1 MRIPYLQA
9 ACALVVM
16 ALAAY
21 GWYRVYDWAYTNGYN
36 AANVRAEKV
45 IAQFAKAEA
54 DAQVKAR
61 KAEQAL
67 AAGIAKADA
76 KHQQEL
82 ADAKASRDRTIA
94 GLRSGAI
101 KLRDEWAGCE
111 TDRLSSAAT
120 GAIGP
125 DDATERRIS
134 GAGRVLEAVD
144 DDAAKIR
151 GLQDILRAERQ

>member
-1 MRIPYLQA
+1 MRIPYLREA
-9 ACALVVM
+9 GAVILLAL
-16 ALAAY
+16 LAWGGHGLYKA
-21 GWYRVYDWAYTNGYN
+21 G
-36 AANVRAEKV
+36 ANSERVRAEKV
-45 IAQFAKAEA
+45 IAEFAKAEA
-54 DAQVKAR
+54 DAQAKAR

-67 AAGIAKADA
+67 AEGIAKADA

-125 DDATERRIS
+125 DDAAERRIS
-134 GAGRVLEAVD
+134 GTGRVLEAVD

-151 GLQDILRAERQ
+151 GLQDILRAERGR